1 MAKLRADRK
10 NYKKAFTTH
19 ADAYDKWNI
28 GSPYSQRLLL
38 CYCVECGLKC
48 LIMQDNNIHKISQAD
63 DETVKILGSHD
74 FKVLLK
80 KVNQA
85 GKSCV
90 CYYPA

>member
-48 LIMQDNNIHKISQAD
+48 LIMQDNNIH
-63 DETVKILGSHD
+63 
-74 FKVLLK
+74 
-80 KVNQA
+80 
-85 GKSCV
+85 
-90 CYYPA
+90 